1 MTEKP
6 KGAPLRALA
15 LASSIS
21 IEIATATV
29 LGFMAGRWLD
39 NKFHTDPW
47 LMLAGLLLGMV
58 AGMWGVYHTLET
70 FRKKDEE

>member
-1 MTEKP
+1 M

-21 IEIATATV
+21 AEIAAGTV
-29 LGFMAGRWLD
+29 AGFMGGRWLD

-47 LMLAGLLLGMV
+47 LMIVGLLLGMA

-70 FRKKDEE
+70 FRQKDKE

>member
-1 MTEKP
+1 MTK
-6 KGAPLRALA
+6 KSNGAPLRAFA

-29 LGFMAGRWLD
+29 VGFLAGRWLD

-47 LMLAGLLLGMV
+47 FMLAGLLLGMA

-70 FRKKDEE
+70 FRQKDKE